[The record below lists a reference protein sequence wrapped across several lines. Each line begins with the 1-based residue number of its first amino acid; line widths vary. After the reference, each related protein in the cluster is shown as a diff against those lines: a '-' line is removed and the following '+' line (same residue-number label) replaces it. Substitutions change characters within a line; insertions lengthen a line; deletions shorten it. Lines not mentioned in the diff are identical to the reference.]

1 MEEETRRF
9 LCRRAASVLSCP
21 LTDQVNE
28 RLILISVGL
37 VAELIEDRIFG
48 RLRIFL
54 LVTEG
59 EEYLIRGFLKTDD
72 LPAAGPGGACCDVNF
87 RPAVR
92 DQGNLILDHQ
102 IAKALC
108 ALQPP
113 SAVTCF
119 GVLHAR
125 LVAAR
130 EHKLRIPEKPLELPP
145 DAFPIQT
152 FQLQHMLKNDH
163 FFSLSETRAGIFP
176 PGLHAFFQPLAVSG
190 HHKGRRKVDGAHKE
204 IADSEEL
211 SPLRISERKP
221 QASEKIIH
229 RDNRDK
235 RRIHKGG
242 KKAVHKSRNDRDERL
257 RKQHVHVALKA
268 AEAE

>member
-87 RPAVR
+87 R
-92 DQGNLILDHQ
+92 
-102 IAKALC
+102 
-108 ALQPP
+108 
-113 SAVTCF
+113 
-119 GVLHAR
+119 R
-125 LVAAR
+125 LSG
-130 EHKLRIPEKPLELPP
+130 I
-145 DAFPIQT
+145 
-152 FQLQHMLKNDH
+152 
-163 FFSLSETRAGIFP
+163 RAT
-176 PGLHAFFQPLAVSG
+176 
-190 HHKGRRKVDGAHKE
+190 
-204 IADSEEL
+204 
-211 SPLRISERKP
+211 
-221 QASEKIIH
+221 
-229 RDNRDK
+229 
-235 RRIHKGG
+235 
-242 KKAVHKSRNDRDERL
+242 
-257 RKQHVHVALKA
+257 
-268 AEAE
+268 